1 MGRQEQGRSNVQ
13 AEGLVSD
20 RSINSSS
27 IIIGGKQEYMGTDAG
42 KVMAVGRCGVSF
54 DGFLSS

>member
-1 MGRQEQGRSNVQ
+1 MQ